1 MKKTKRKAVINLII
15 FFLLLAGGIYM
26 AIAGVGQ
33 NESGKTANVPLGLDL
48 QGGLSVTYEI
58 QDEKPTSDEIKA
70 TVDKLQRRVDAY
82 SSEGE
87 VYQEGN
93 DRITVEI
100 PLNTEKVDAHDVLD
114 ELGQPGQLLFLDSE
128 NYTIWQQ
135 NQNNGTNDA
144 YEAVLTGSDIKNAQA
159 GVDDSGTV
167 KDYVVQLQ
175 FTDEGAQKFATATA
189 ANIGKPIYII
199 YDGAVASA
207 PTVQSAITDGNAVIN
222 KISSYDEAE
231 SLASTIKIGALPL
244 ELKQIQYNIVGAKLG
259 QKAVSTSL
267 IAGAIGFGLVCILMI
282 VLYRFP
288 GFIASLALTG
298 YVVLMLLILSIR
310 HITLTLP
317 GIAGIILSIG
327 MAVDANVIIFT
338 RIREEISAGSGVRAA
353 VKAGF
358 SKALSAILDGNITT
372 LIATVVLMILGS
384 GSIKG
389 FAVTLML
396 GIVLSMFTALFVTK
410 MLLNSFLE
418 LGVQNPKMYGK
429 AKEPKIHGYV
439 KNFKICGVASLIV
452 IIAGLAFLGVN
463 HSRIGKSLNY
473 SLEFTGGTSTTATFA
488 EDDVY
493 TLERA
498 ESEVAPAIA
507 ETAGIDAGTIQ
518 IQTVEGNNQVIFKTS
533 ELTEE
538 QSAKIDDLLKS
549 QFKATEV
556 DNQSISSTIS
566 GEMKKDAIVAI
577 AVSSVLM
584 LLYIAF
590 RFSDVKFGVSA
601 VLALV
606 HDVLVVFA
614 AYSIGT
620 LSVGNTFIAC
630 MLTIVGYSINATII
644 IFDRIRENMRTQDS
658 KESLEELVNKS
669 IGQTFT
675 RTIYTSLTTFI
686 MVFVLFVMGVT
697 SLKEFTFTLMLGI
710 VCGAYSSVC
719 ITGALWYVMK
729 TGKNA
734 KVQAASVPAKQV
746 ESVKTESS
754 EESSSD
760 GNVQKAAKSKTKKNR
775 KI

>member
-1 MKKTKRKAVINLII
+1 M
-15 FFLLLAGGIYM
+15 
-26 AIAGVGQ
+26 
-33 NESGKTANVPLGLDL
+33 
-48 QGGLSVTYEI
+48 
-58 QDEKPTSDEIKA
+58 
-70 TVDKLQRRVDAY
+70 
-82 SSEGE
+82 
-87 VYQEGN
+87 
-93 DRITVEI
+93 
-100 PLNTEKVDAHDVLD
+100 D

-338 RIREEISAGSGVRAA
+338 RIREEISASSGVRAA

-498 ESEVAPAIA
+498 ESEVAPVIA

-719 ITGALWYVMK
+719 ITGPLWYTMK
-729 TGKNA
+729 KKFSKKNA
-734 KVQAASVPAKQV
+734 
-746 ESVKTESS
+746 
-754 EESSSD
+754 
-760 GNVQKAAKSKTKKNR
+760 
-775 KI
+775 

>member
-1 MKKTKRKAVINLII
+1 MKERQKDEENKKKSSHQSDY
-15 FFLLLAGGIYM
+15 FLPASGGIYM

-498 ESEVAPAIA
+498 ESEVAPVIA

-729 TGKNA
+729 TKIGGK
-734 KVQAASVPAKQV
+734 
-746 ESVKTESS
+746 
-754 EESSSD
+754 
-760 GNVQKAAKSKTKKNR
+760 KAAKKK
-775 KI
+775 

>member
-498 ESEVAPAIA
+498 ESEVAPVIA

-675 RTIYTSLTTFI
+675 RTIYTALTTFI

-719 ITGALWYVMK
+719 ITGPLWYTMK
-729 TGKNA
+729 KKFSKKNA
-734 KVQAASVPAKQV
+734 
-746 ESVKTESS
+746 
-754 EESSSD
+754 
-760 GNVQKAAKSKTKKNR
+760 
-775 KI
+775 

>member
-26 AIAGVGQ
+26 AIAGVGK

-58 QDEKPTSDEIKA
+58 QDEKPSSDEIDA

-87 VYQEGN
+87 VYQEGS

-114 ELGQPGQLLFLDSE
+114 ELGQPGQLLFLDST
-128 NYTIWQQ
+128 NYTIWQS
-135 NQNNGTNDA
+135 NQSNGTNDA
-144 YEAVLTGSDIKNAQA
+144 YEAALTGSDIKNAQA

-175 FTDEGAQKFATATA
+175 FTDEGAQKFAAVTS

-207 PTVQSAITDGNAVIN
+207 PTVQAAITDGNAVIN
-222 KISSYDEAE
+222 KISSYEEAE
-231 SLASTIKIGALPL
+231 NLASTIKIGALPL

-267 IAGAIGFGLVCILMI
+267 IAGAIGFALVCVLMI

-338 RIREEISAGSGVRAA
+338 RIREEISAGNGVRAA

-372 LIATVVLMILGS
+372 LIATVVLMALGS

-439 KNFKICGVASLIV
+439 KNFKICGIASLIV
-452 IIAGLAFLGVN
+452 IVAGLAFLGVN

-507 ETAGIDAGTIQ
+507 EAVGIDAGTIQ
-518 IQTVEGNNQVIFKTS
+518 IQTVEGTNQVIFKTA

-538 QSAKIDDLLKS
+538 QSAKVDDLLKS
-549 QFKATEV
+549 QFAATEV

-686 MVFVLFVMGVT
+686 MVFVLFVMGVA

-719 ITGALWYVMK
+719 ITGPLWYTMK
-729 TGKNA
+729 KKFAKKNA
-734 KVQAASVPAKQV
+734 
-746 ESVKTESS
+746 
-754 EESSSD
+754 
-760 GNVQKAAKSKTKKNR
+760 
-775 KI
+775 

>member
-15 FFLLLAGGIYM
+15 FSLLLAGGIYM

-498 ESEVAPAIA
+498 ESEVAPVIA

-719 ITGALWYVMK
+719 ITGPLWYTMK
-729 TGKNA
+729 KKFSKKNA
-734 KVQAASVPAKQV
+734 
-746 ESVKTESS
+746 
-754 EESSSD
+754 
-760 GNVQKAAKSKTKKNR
+760 
-775 KI
+775 

>member
-128 NYTIWQQ
+128 NYTIWQR

-498 ESEVAPAIA
+498 ESEVAPVIA

-719 ITGALWYVMK
+719 ITGPLWYTMK
-729 TGKNA
+729 KKFSKKNA
-734 KVQAASVPAKQV
+734 
-746 ESVKTESS
+746 
-754 EESSSD
+754 
-760 GNVQKAAKSKTKKNR
+760 
-775 KI
+775 

>member
-231 SLASTIKIGALPL
+231 SLASTIKIGARPL

-498 ESEVAPAIA
+498 ESEVAPVIA

-719 ITGALWYVMK
+719 ITGPLWYTMK
-729 TGKNA
+729 KKFSKKNA
-734 KVQAASVPAKQV
+734 
-746 ESVKTESS
+746 
-754 EESSSD
+754 
-760 GNVQKAAKSKTKKNR
+760 
-775 KI
+775 

>member
-199 YDGAVASA
+199 YDGAVASS

-498 ESEVAPAIA
+498 ESEVAPVIA

-719 ITGALWYVMK
+719 ITGPLWYTMK
-729 TGKNA
+729 KKFSKKNA
-734 KVQAASVPAKQV
+734 
-746 ESVKTESS
+746 
-754 EESSSD
+754 
-760 GNVQKAAKSKTKKNR
+760 
-775 KI
+775 

>member
-33 NESGKTANVPLGLDL
+33 NKSGKTANVPLGLDL

-58 QDEKPTSDEIKA
+58 QDEKPSKDEIDA
-70 TVDKLQRRVDAY
+70 TVDKLQRRVDEY

-87 VYQEGN
+87 VYQEGD

-114 ELGQPGQLLFLDSE
+114 QLGQPGQLLFLDSE

-135 NQNNGTNDA
+135 NQTNGTNDA

-175 FTDEGAQKFATATA
+175 FTEEGAQKFATATA

-231 SLASTIKIGALPL
+231 NLASTIKIGALPL

-418 LGVQNPKMYGK
+418 LGVQNPKMYGR

-439 KNFKICGVASLIV
+439 KNFKFCAAASLIV
-452 IIAGLAFLGVN
+452 IITGLAFLGVN

-507 ETAGIDAGTIQ
+507 ETVGIDAGAIQ

-719 ITGALWYVMK
+719 ITGPLWYTMK
-729 TGKNA
+729 KKFSKKNA
-734 KVQAASVPAKQV
+734 
-746 ESVKTESS
+746 
-754 EESSSD
+754 
-760 GNVQKAAKSKTKKNR
+760 
-775 KI
+775 

>member
-498 ESEVAPAIA
+498 ESEVAPVIA

-719 ITGALWYVMK
+719 ITGPLWYTMK
-729 TGKNA
+729 KIFSKKNA
-734 KVQAASVPAKQV
+734 
-746 ESVKTESS
+746 
-754 EESSSD
+754 
-760 GNVQKAAKSKTKKNR
+760 
-775 KI
+775 

>member
-144 YEAVLTGSDIKNAQA
+144 YEAVLTGSDIKNGQA
-159 GVDDSGTV
+159 DVDDSGTV

-207 PTVQSAITDGNAVIN
+207 PTVQSAITEGNAVIN

-498 ESEVAPAIA
+498 ESEVAPVIA

-719 ITGALWYVMK
+719 ITGPLWYTMK
-729 TGKNA
+729 KKFSKKNA
-734 KVQAASVPAKQV
+734 
-746 ESVKTESS
+746 
-754 EESSSD
+754 
-760 GNVQKAAKSKTKKNR
+760 
-775 KI
+775 

>member
-26 AIAGVGQ
+26 AIAGVGK

-58 QDEKPTSDEIKA
+58 QDEKPSKDEIDA
-70 TVDKLQRRVDAY
+70 TVDKLQRRVDEY

-87 VYQEGN
+87 VYQEGD

-114 ELGQPGQLLFLDSE
+114 QLGQPGQLLFLDSE

-135 NQNNGTNDA
+135 NQNNGTDDA

-175 FTDEGAQKFATATA
+175 FTEEGAQKFATATA

-199 YDGAVASA
+199 YDGKVASA

-222 KISSYDEAE
+222 KISDYDEAE
-231 SLASTIKIGALPL
+231 NLAATIKIGALPL

-267 IAGAIGFGLVCILMI
+267 VAGAIGFGLVCILMI
-282 VLYRFP
+282 ILYRFP
-288 GFIASLALTG
+288 GVIASLALTG

-439 KNFKICGVASLIV
+439 KNFKICGIASLIV

-473 SLEFTGGTSTTATFA
+473 SLEFTGGTSTTATFV

-507 ETAGIDAGTIQ
+507 EAVGIDAGTIQ

-719 ITGALWYVMK
+719 ITGPLWYTMK
-729 TGKNA
+729 KKFSKKNA
-734 KVQAASVPAKQV
+734 
-746 ESVKTESS
+746 
-754 EESSSD
+754 
-760 GNVQKAAKSKTKKNR
+760 
-775 KI
+775 

>member
-259 QKAVSTSL
+259 QKAISTSL

-498 ESEVAPAIA
+498 ESEVAPVIA

-719 ITGALWYVMK
+719 ITGPLWYTMK
-729 TGKNA
+729 KKFSKKNA
-734 KVQAASVPAKQV
+734 
-746 ESVKTESS
+746 
-754 EESSSD
+754 
-760 GNVQKAAKSKTKKNR
+760 
-775 KI
+775 

>member
-1 MKKTKRKAVINLII
+1 MK
-15 FFLLLAGGIYM
+15 

-498 ESEVAPAIA
+498 ESEVAPVIA

-719 ITGALWYVMK
+719 ITGPLWYTMK
-729 TGKNA
+729 KKFSKKNA
-734 KVQAASVPAKQV
+734 
-746 ESVKTESS
+746 
-754 EESSSD
+754 
-760 GNVQKAAKSKTKKNR
+760 
-775 KI
+775 

>member
-207 PTVQSAITDGNAVIN
+207 PTVQSAVTDGNAVIN

-498 ESEVAPAIA
+498 ESEVAPVIA

-719 ITGALWYVMK
+719 ITGPLWYTMK
-729 TGKNA
+729 KKFSKKNA
-734 KVQAASVPAKQV
+734 
-746 ESVKTESS
+746 
-754 EESSSD
+754 
-760 GNVQKAAKSKTKKNR
+760 
-775 KI
+775 

>member
-58 QDEKPTSDEIKA
+58 QDEKPTSEIKA

-498 ESEVAPAIA
+498 ESEVAPVIA

-556 DNQSISSTIS
+556 DNQGISSTIS

-719 ITGALWYVMK
+719 ITGPLWYTMK
-729 TGKNA
+729 KKFSKKNA
-734 KVQAASVPAKQV
+734 
-746 ESVKTESS
+746 
-754 EESSSD
+754 
-760 GNVQKAAKSKTKKNR
+760 
-775 KI
+775 

>member
-498 ESEVAPAIA
+498 ESEVAPVIA

-556 DNQSISSTIS
+556 DNQIISSTIS

-719 ITGALWYVMK
+719 ITGPLWYTMK
-729 TGKNA
+729 KKFSKKNA
-734 KVQAASVPAKQV
+734 
-746 ESVKTESS
+746 
-754 EESSSD
+754 
-760 GNVQKAAKSKTKKNR
+760 
-775 KI
+775 

>member
-498 ESEVAPAIA
+498 ESEVAPVIA

-675 RTIYTSLTTFI
+675 ITIYTSLTTFI

-719 ITGALWYVMK
+719 ITGPLWYTMK
-729 TGKNA
+729 KKFSKKNA
-734 KVQAASVPAKQV
+734 
-746 ESVKTESS
+746 
-754 EESSSD
+754 
-760 GNVQKAAKSKTKKNR
+760 
-775 KI
+775 

>member
-222 KISSYDEAE
+222 KISSYEEAE
-231 SLASTIKIGALPL
+231 NLASTIKIGALPL

-498 ESEVAPAIA
+498 ESEVAPVIA

-719 ITGALWYVMK
+719 ITGPLWYTMK
-729 TGKNA
+729 KKFSKKNA
-734 KVQAASVPAKQV
+734 
-746 ESVKTESS
+746 
-754 EESSSD
+754 
-760 GNVQKAAKSKTKKNR
+760 
-775 KI
+775 

>member
-338 RIREEISAGSGVRAA
+338 RIREEISAGSGVSAA

-498 ESEVAPAIA
+498 ESEVAPVIA

-566 GEMKKDAIVAI
+566 GEMKKDEIVAF
-577 AVSSVLM
+577 AVSSVLI

-719 ITGALWYVMK
+719 ITGPLWYTMK
-729 TGKNA
+729 KKFSKKNA
-734 KVQAASVPAKQV
+734 
-746 ESVKTESS
+746 
-754 EESSSD
+754 
-760 GNVQKAAKSKTKKNR
+760 
-775 KI
+775 

>member
-26 AIAGVGQ
+26 AIAGVGK

-58 QDEKPTSDEIKA
+58 QDEKPSKDEIDA
-70 TVDKLQRRVDAY
+70 TVDKLQRRVDEY

-87 VYQEGN
+87 VYQEGD

-114 ELGQPGQLLFLDSE
+114 QLGQPGQLLFLDSE

-135 NQNNGTNDA
+135 NQNNGTDDV

-175 FTDEGAQKFATATA
+175 FTEEGAQKFATATA

-199 YDGAVASA
+199 YDGKVASA

-222 KISSYDEAE
+222 KISNYDEAE
-231 SLASTIKIGALPL
+231 NLAATIKIGALPL

-267 IAGAIGFGLVCILMI
+267 VAGAIGFGLVCILMI
-282 VLYRFP
+282 ILYRFP
-288 GFIASLALTG
+288 GVIASLALTG

-439 KNFKICGVASLIV
+439 KNFKICGIASLIV

-507 ETAGIDAGTIQ
+507 EAVGIDAGTIQ

-719 ITGALWYVMK
+719 ITGPLWYTMK
-729 TGKNA
+729 KKFSKKNA
-734 KVQAASVPAKQV
+734 
-746 ESVKTESS
+746 
-754 EESSSD
+754 
-760 GNVQKAAKSKTKKNR
+760 
-775 KI
+775 

>member
-267 IAGAIGFGLVCILMI
+267 SAGAIGFGLVCILMI

-498 ESEVAPAIA
+498 ESEVAPVIA

-719 ITGALWYVMK
+719 ITGPLWYTMK
-729 TGKNA
+729 KKFSKKNA
-734 KVQAASVPAKQV
+734 
-746 ESVKTESS
+746 
-754 EESSSD
+754 
-760 GNVQKAAKSKTKKNR
+760 
-775 KI
+775 

>member
-26 AIAGVGQ
+26 AIAGVGK

-58 QDEKPTSDEIKA
+58 QDEKPTNDEIDA
-70 TVDKLQRRVDAY
+70 TVDKLQRRVDEY

-114 ELGQPGQLLFLDSE
+114 QLGQPGQLLFLDSD

-135 NQNNGTNDA
+135 NQTNGTTNA

-222 KISSYDEAE
+222 KISDYDEAE
-231 SLASTIKIGALPL
+231 NLAATIKIGALPL

-267 IAGAIGFGLVCILMI
+267 IAGAIGFALVCILMI

-288 GFIASLALTG
+288 GFIASLALSG
-298 YVVLMLLILSIR
+298 YVVLLLLILSIR

-372 LIATVVLMILGS
+372 LIATVVLMVLGS

-410 MLLNSFLE
+410 MLLNAFVE

-439 KNFKICGVASLIV
+439 KNFKICGIASLIV
-452 IIAGLAFLGVN
+452 IVAGLAFLGVN

-507 ETAGIDAGTIQ
+507 EAVGIEAGTIQ

-533 ELTEE
+533 ELTED

-566 GEMKKDAIVAI
+566 GEMQKDAIVAI

-590 RFSDVKFGVSA
+590 RFSDVKFGISA

-686 MVFVLFVMGVT
+686 MVFVLFVMGVA

-719 ITGALWYVMK
+719 ITGPLWYTMK
-729 TGKNA
+729 KKFSKKNA
-734 KVQAASVPAKQV
+734 
-746 ESVKTESS
+746 
-754 EESSSD
+754 
-760 GNVQKAAKSKTKKNR
+760 
-775 KI
+775 

>member
-1 MKKTKRKAVINLII
+1 M
-15 FFLLLAGGIYM
+15 
-26 AIAGVGQ
+26 
-33 NESGKTANVPLGLDL
+33 GLDL

-128 NYTIWQQ
+128 NYTIWQK

-282 VLYRFP
+282 ILYRFP

-498 ESEVAPAIA
+498 ESEVAPVIA

-719 ITGALWYVMK
+719 ITGPLWYTMK
-729 TGKNA
+729 KKFSKKNA
-734 KVQAASVPAKQV
+734 
-746 ESVKTESS
+746 
-754 EESSSD
+754 
-760 GNVQKAAKSKTKKNR
+760 
-775 KI
+775 

>member
-199 YDGAVASA
+199 YDGAVASV

-353 VKAGF
+353 VKTGF

-498 ESEVAPAIA
+498 ESEVAPVIA

-719 ITGALWYVMK
+719 ITGPLWYTMK
-729 TGKNA
+729 KKFSKKNA
-734 KVQAASVPAKQV
+734 
-746 ESVKTESS
+746 
-754 EESSSD
+754 
-760 GNVQKAAKSKTKKNR
+760 
-775 KI
+775 

>member
-418 LGVQNPKMYGK
+418 LGVQNQKMYGK

-498 ESEVAPAIA
+498 ESEVAPVIA

-719 ITGALWYVMK
+719 ITGPLWYTMK
-729 TGKNA
+729 KKFSKKNA
-734 KVQAASVPAKQV
+734 
-746 ESVKTESS
+746 
-754 EESSSD
+754 
-760 GNVQKAAKSKTKKNR
+760 
-775 KI
+775 

>member
-353 VKAGF
+353 VNAGF

-372 LIATVVLMILGS
+372 LIATIVLMILGS

-498 ESEVAPAIA
+498 ESEVAPVIA

-719 ITGALWYVMK
+719 ITGPLWYTMK
-729 TGKNA
+729 KKFSKKNA
-734 KVQAASVPAKQV
+734 
-746 ESVKTESS
+746 
-754 EESSSD
+754 
-760 GNVQKAAKSKTKKNR
+760 
-775 KI
+775 

>member
-58 QDEKPTSDEIKA
+58 QDEKPTSDEIDA

-282 VLYRFP
+282 ILYRFP

-498 ESEVAPAIA
+498 ESEVAPVIA

-719 ITGALWYVMK
+719 ITGPLWYTMK
-729 TGKNA
+729 KKFSKKNA
-734 KVQAASVPAKQV
+734 
-746 ESVKTESS
+746 
-754 EESSSD
+754 
-760 GNVQKAAKSKTKKNR
+760 
-775 KI
+775 

>member
-222 KISSYDEAE
+222 KISSYEEAE
-231 SLASTIKIGALPL
+231 NLASTIKIGALPL

-358 SKALSAILDGNITT
+358 SKALSAILDGNITI

-498 ESEVAPAIA
+498 ESEVAPVIA

-719 ITGALWYVMK
+719 ITGPLWYTMK
-729 TGKNA
+729 KKFSKKNA
-734 KVQAASVPAKQV
+734 
-746 ESVKTESS
+746 
-754 EESSSD
+754 
-760 GNVQKAAKSKTKKNR
+760 
-775 KI
+775 

>member
-207 PTVQSAITDGNAVIN
+207 PTVQNAITDGNAVIN

-396 GIVLSMFTALFVTK
+396 GIVLSMFTALFVSK

-418 LGVQNPKMYGK
+418 LGVQNSKMYGK

-439 KNFKICGVASLIV
+439 KNFKICGIASLIV

-498 ESEVAPAIA
+498 ESEVAPVIA

-719 ITGALWYVMK
+719 ITGPLWYTMK
-729 TGKNA
+729 KKFSKKNA
-734 KVQAASVPAKQV
+734 
-746 ESVKTESS
+746 
-754 EESSSD
+754 
-760 GNVQKAAKSKTKKNR
+760 
-775 KI
+775 

>member
-58 QDEKPTSDEIKA
+58 QDEKPTSDEIEA

-498 ESEVAPAIA
+498 ESEVAPVIA

-719 ITGALWYVMK
+719 ITGPLWYTMK
-729 TGKNA
+729 KKFSKKNA
-734 KVQAASVPAKQV
+734 
-746 ESVKTESS
+746 
-754 EESSSD
+754 
-760 GNVQKAAKSKTKKNR
+760 
-775 KI
+775 

>member
-70 TVDKLQRRVDAY
+70 TVDKLQRRVDSY

-87 VYQEGN
+87 VYQEGD

-114 ELGQPGQLLFLDSE
+114 QLGQPGQLLFLDSE
-128 NYTIWQQ
+128 NYTIWQK

-175 FTDEGAQKFATATA
+175 FTEEGAQKFATATA

-199 YDGAVASA
+199 YDGKVASA

-222 KISSYDEAE
+222 KISNYDEAE
-231 SLASTIKIGALPL
+231 NLAATIKIGALPL

-282 VLYRFP
+282 ILYRFP

-338 RIREEISAGSGVRAA
+338 RIREEISAGNSVRAA

-498 ESEVAPAIA
+498 ESEVAPVIA

-644 IFDRIRENMRTQDS
+644 IFDRIRENMRTQDN

-719 ITGALWYVMK
+719 ITGPLWYTMK
-729 TGKNA
+729 KKFSKKNA
-734 KVQAASVPAKQV
+734 
-746 ESVKTESS
+746 
-754 EESSSD
+754 
-760 GNVQKAAKSKTKKNR
+760 
-775 KI
+775 

>member
-70 TVDKLQRRVDAY
+70 TVDKLQRRVDSY

-87 VYQEGN
+87 VYQEGD

-114 ELGQPGQLLFLDSE
+114 QLGQPGQLLFLDSE

-175 FTDEGAQKFATATA
+175 FTEEGAQKFATATA

-199 YDGAVASA
+199 YDGKVASA

-222 KISSYDEAE
+222 KISNYDEAE
-231 SLASTIKIGALPL
+231 NLAATIKIGALPL

-282 VLYRFP
+282 ILYRFP

-498 ESEVAPAIA
+498 ESEVAPVIA

-719 ITGALWYVMK
+719 ITGPLWYTMK
-729 TGKNA
+729 KKFSKKNA
-734 KVQAASVPAKQV
+734 
-746 ESVKTESS
+746 
-754 EESSSD
+754 
-760 GNVQKAAKSKTKKNR
+760 
-775 KI
+775 

>member
-498 ESEVAPAIA
+498 ESEVAPVIA

-566 GEMKKDAIVAI
+566 GDMKKDAIVAI

-719 ITGALWYVMK
+719 ITGPLWYTMK
-729 TGKNA
+729 KKFSKKNA
-734 KVQAASVPAKQV
+734 
-746 ESVKTESS
+746 
-754 EESSSD
+754 
-760 GNVQKAAKSKTKKNR
+760 
-775 KI
+775 

>member
-1 MKKTKRKAVINLII
+1 MMKTKRKAVINLII

-498 ESEVAPAIA
+498 ESEVAPVIA

-719 ITGALWYVMK
+719 ITGPLWYTMK
-729 TGKNA
+729 KKFSKKNA
-734 KVQAASVPAKQV
+734 
-746 ESVKTESS
+746 
-754 EESSSD
+754 
-760 GNVQKAAKSKTKKNR
+760 
-775 KI
+775 

>member
-1 MKKTKRKAVINLII
+1 MKKTKSKAVINLII

-26 AIAGVGQ
+26 AIAGVGK

-58 QDEKPTSDEIKA
+58 QDEKPSSDEINA

-114 ELGQPGQLLFLDSE
+114 ELGQPGQLLFLDST
-128 NYTIWQQ
+128 NYTIWQS
-135 NQNNGTNDA
+135 NQSNGTNDA
-144 YEAVLTGSDIKNAQA
+144 YEAALTGSDIKNAQA

-175 FTDEGAQKFATATA
+175 FTDEGAQKFAAVTS

-207 PTVQSAITDGNAVIN
+207 PTVQAAITDGNAVIN
-222 KISSYDEAE
+222 KISSYEEAE
-231 SLASTIKIGALPL
+231 NLASTIKIGALPL

-267 IAGAIGFGLVCILMI
+267 IAGAIGFALVCVLMI

-338 RIREEISAGSGVRAA
+338 RIREEISAGNGVRAA

-372 LIATVVLMILGS
+372 LIATVVLMALGS

-439 KNFKICGVASLIV
+439 KNFKICGIASLIV
-452 IIAGLAFLGVN
+452 IVAGLAFLGVN

-488 EDDVY
+488 EDNVY
-493 TLERA
+493 TLARA

-507 ETAGIDAGTIQ
+507 EAVGIDAGTIQ
-518 IQTVEGNNQVIFKTS
+518 IQTVEGTNQVIFKTA

-538 QSAKIDDLLKS
+538 QSAKVDDLLKS
-549 QFKATEV
+549 QFAATEV

-686 MVFVLFVMGVT
+686 MVFVLFVMGVA

-719 ITGALWYVMK
+719 ITGPLWYTMK
-729 TGKNA
+729 KKFAKKNA
-734 KVQAASVPAKQV
+734 
-746 ESVKTESS
+746 
-754 EESSSD
+754 
-760 GNVQKAAKSKTKKNR
+760 
-775 KI
+775 